1 MADPAEIGKYGT
13 IRLLRRREPTGVVA
27 AYPIDDEEVSF
38 GRDASCSVRLYYPEV
53 SPLHCKIVFDERK
66 AFLQVF
72 GGSGVIVDDCPVY
85 PIKSAILGG
94 PSTTVTVPLPNG
106 SIFEIHKKRFMFN
119 YPPKALRPQ
128 LFTPATMRR
137 KSIRMSLVQSAQVF
151 SPAPSPRPRENL
163 RVLQSP
169 LKLPSTGAPV
179 RLVDGDHP
187 RVYEE
192 EQDLIILEDI
202 ERQLNGYHPNRV
214 VPSSPTR
221 LQNLPP
227 VRQGLPQTPRRRS
240 QPSLHRAVLIRSAQ
254 RTAFVRETHE
264 HMQQQQSSHPDTQF
278 EEIDLEERDAEGED
292 EDSDDEKEEED
303 EVVNS
308 ILDISEESEG
318 DVTDQQE
325 KEMTLGSG
333 DEDEEMPQA
342 NEQDITEAQKEFLE
356 EENEEGR
363 FTTPLQVSRTLHLG
377 AFKTPQPGLFAIKA
391 NGQNVRR
398 KTGPQRPP
406 PGFRFSL
413 ASGLDS
419 KSTMIKEEDMD
430 QDMPEFKAR
439 LTSPTKRRE
448 ISEEERKAILERR
461 KSALKIPDPEI
472 GESIHK
478 VGECGTSA
486 LPPSLPPPTSPFK
499 TLSSHIDEGED
510 TQVVLQRMQAQVAE
524 RRASLSPTRPRIARE
539 NDGMIP
545 SSPTKAFS
553 LLAAAARFKSPVR
566 ELPEFETEMMKE
578 MQNQTPKH
586 DSMDVDVVAGVHKSD
601 DRRNVERIE
610 SIDENTQPTYKQ
622 LQTPHLDG
630 VREMLRSPKLLQTPR
645 MDGVRQLFV
654 EQRTQ
659 ETPDLDGIGDMMRID
674 EQDTCDS
681 SNDKK
686 RSPDVPKD
694 VAEASDF
701 VRYPAS
707 TRKLPLATRTLTRSK
722 GRRPTLIRSRGTPT
736 DASTMAD
743 DEATPDAGPTESSK
757 RLKPS
762 EGVPESAVVHR
773 SRRTR
778 RATTNEVDSDTE
790 RPDALNTDDR
800 AATKSPR
807 RRQSVKQIAE
817 DAEIKDENGEASAKP
832 PSKSRGRRA
841 AGRTTLNPDSETG
854 TDIAPQA
861 ARRGKRVSVSQ
872 PEEAT
877 PATRRGTRAR
887 SRSAEPAS
895 DDNAEA
901 NIKSSAQSRVM
912 AVETIPEEE
921 EPASTNAQPPRKTRS
936 VIPTRSRRTR
946 MRTDSSAEDAPPK
959 KRVGINKAAA
969 ADATSEGATQV
980 EDKENTP
987 ETSPV
992 SESGD
997 DSSARPVKAT
1007 TKTRAGAR
1015 TAAPSK
1021 PKAGLGKT
1029 KLPSKTLKM
1038 KTEDEDSAPTSRSTR
1053 ARARK

>member
-27 AYPIDDEEVSF
+27 AYPIDDEDVSF

-53 SPLHCKIVFDERK
+53 SPLHCKIVFEERK

-85 PIKSAILGG
+85 PIKSAILGE

-169 LKLPSTGAPV
+169 LKLPSTDAPV

-192 EQDLIILEDI
+192 EQDLVILEDI

-214 VPSSPTR
+214 IPSSPMR
-221 LQNLPP
+221 LQTLPP
-227 VRQGLPQTPRRRS
+227 IRQGLPQTPRRRS

-254 RTAFVRETHE
+254 RTAFIRETHE
-264 HMQQQQSSHPDTQF
+264 QVHQQQSSHPDTQF
-278 EEIDLEERDAEGED
+278 EEIDLEEGDAERQD

-318 DVTDQQE
+318 DVTDRQE
-325 KEMTLGSG
+325 KEATLSSG
-333 DEDEEMPQA
+333 EKDEEMPQA
-342 NEQDITEAQKEFLE
+342 DEQDITEAQKEFLE
-356 EENEEGR
+356 EENEEDR

-377 AFKTPQPGLFAIKA
+377 AFKTPQPGLFARKF
-391 NGQNVRR
+391 NSQNVRR

-413 ASGLDS
+413 APGLDS
-419 KSTMIKEEDMD
+419 KSMMIKEEDMD

-439 LTSPTKRRE
+439 PTSPTKRRE

-478 VGECGTSA
+478 VGECGTST

-545 SSPTKAFS
+545 SSPTKTFS
-553 LLAAAARFKSPVR
+553 LLAAAARLKSPIR
-566 ELPEFETEMMKE
+566 ELPEFEAEMMKE
-578 MQNQTPKH
+578 MQNQTPNR
-586 DSMDVDVVAGVHKSD
+586 DSMDVDVVAGVHKSG
-601 DRRNVERIE
+601 DRRNVE
-610 SIDENTQPTYKQ
+610 SVDENTQSTYKQ

-630 VREMLRSPKLLQTPR
+630 VRDMFRAPKLLQTPR
-645 MDGVRQLFV
+645 MDGVHQLFV
-654 EQRTQ
+654 EQRAQ
-659 ETPDLDGIGDMMRID
+659 ETPDFDGIGDMMPV
-674 EQDTCDS
+674 EKQDTCDS
-681 SNDKK
+681 SNDKN
-686 RSPDVPKD
+686 RFPDVPED
-694 VAEASDF
+694 VAETSDL
-701 VRYPAS
+701 VRQPAS
-707 TRKLPLATRTLTRSK
+707 SRKLPLATRTLTRSK

-757 RLKPS
+757 QPKPS
-762 EGVPESAVVHR
+762 EGIPESAVVHR

-778 RATTNEVDSDTE
+778 RATSKEVDSDAE
-790 RPDALNTDDR
+790 RPDALNAENR

-807 RRQSVKQIAE
+807 RRRPGKQTAE
-817 DAEIKDENGEASAKP
+817 DAEIKEETGEASAKP
-832 PSKSRGRRA
+832 PSKSRGRCA
-841 AGRTTLNPDSETG
+841 ADHTTLNPDSETG
-854 TDIAPQA
+854 TDVVPQP
-861 ARRGKRVSVSQ
+861 ARRGKRVSASRS
-872 PEEAT
+872 EEAT
-877 PATRRGTRAR
+877 PATRRSTRAR

-901 NIKSSAQSRVM
+901 NIKSSAQPRVT

-921 EPASTNAQPPRKTRS
+921 EPASTNAQPSRKTPS
-936 VIPTRSRRTR
+936 AIPTRSRRIR

-959 KRVGINKAAA
+959 KRAGTNKAAA
-969 ADATSEGATQV
+969 TDATSEGVSQV

-997 DSSARPVKAT
+997 DSSARSVKAT
-1007 TKTRAGAR
+1007 SKTRAGTR
-1015 TAAPSK
+1015 SAAPSK
-1021 PKAGLGKT
+1021 AKAGLGKT
-1029 KLPSKTLKM
+1029 KPPSKTLKT
-1038 KTEDEDSAPTSRSTR
+1038 KTEDEVSAPASRSTR

>member
-1 MADPAEIGKYGT
+1 MVDPAEIGKYGT

-27 AYPIDDEEVSF
+27 AYPIDDEDVSF
-38 GRDASCSVRLYYPEV
+38 GRDASCSIRLYYSEV
-53 SPLHCKIVFDERK
+53 SPLHCKIVFEERK

-85 PIKSAILGG
+85 PIKSTILGE
-94 PSTTVTVPLPNG
+94 PSMTVTVPLPNG

-128 LFTPATMRR
+128 LFTPATMHR

-169 LKLPSTGAPV
+169 LKLPSTDAPV

-192 EQDLIILEDI
+192 EQDLVILEEI

-214 VPSSPTR
+214 VPSSPMR

-254 RTAFVRETHE
+254 RTAFIRETHE

-278 EEIDLEERDAEGED
+278 EDIDLEEGDTEGED

-318 DVTDQQE
+318 DVTDKQE
-325 KEMTLGSG
+325 KEMILGSG

-413 ASGLDS
+413 APGLDS
-419 KSTMIKEEDMD
+419 KSMVIKEEDMD
-430 QDMPEFKAR
+430 QDMPGFKAR
-439 LTSPTKRRE
+439 PTSPTKRRE

-486 LPPSLPPPTSPFK
+486 LPPSLPPLTSPFK

-545 SSPTKAFS
+545 SSPTKTFS
-553 LLAAAARFKSPVR
+553 LLTAAARLKSPVR
-566 ELPEFETEMMKE
+566 ELPEFEAEMMKE
-578 MQNQTPKH
+578 MQNQTPKRE
-586 DSMDVDVVAGVHKSD
+586 SMDVDVVAGVH
-601 DRRNVERIE
+601 DRRNVE
-610 SIDENTQPTYKQ
+610 SISENTQPTYKQ

-630 VREMLRSPKLLQTPR
+630 VREMFRAPKLLQTPR

-654 EQRTQ
+654 EQHAQ
-659 ETPDLDGIGDMMRID
+659 ETPDFDGIGDMMPVD

-686 RSPDVPKD
+686 RSSDVPED
-694 VAEASDF
+694 VAETSDF
-701 VRYPAS
+701 VRQPAS
-707 TRKLPLATRTLTRSK
+707 SRKLPLATRTLTRSK
-722 GRRPTLIRSRGTPT
+722 GKRPTLIRSRGTPT

-743 DEATPDAGPTESSK
+743 DEATPDAGPTELSK

-778 RATTNEVDSDTE
+778 RATMNEADSDTG
-790 RPDALNTDDR
+790 RPEALNVDNK

-807 RRQSVKQIAE
+807 RRRPGKQTAE
-817 DAEIKDENGEASAKP
+817 DAEIKEEAGEASAKP

-841 AGRTTLNPDSETG
+841 ADHTTLDPDPETG
-854 TDIAPQA
+854 TDVVPQP
-861 ARRGKRVSVSQ
+861 ARRGKRVSTSQ

-895 DDNAEA
+895 DDTAEA
-901 NIKSSAQSRVM
+901 NIKSSAQPRAM

-921 EPASTNAQPPRKTRS
+921 EPASTNAQPPRKTPS
-936 VIPTRSRRTR
+936 AIPTRSRRTR

-959 KRVGINKAAA
+959 KRAGTNKAVA
-969 ADATSEGATQV
+969 ADATSEGTSQV

-1007 TKTRAGAR
+1007 SKTRAGTR

-1021 PKAGLGKT
+1021 TKASMGKT
-1029 KLPSKTLKM
+1029 KLPSKTLKT
-1038 KTEDEDSAPTSRSTR
+1038 KTEDEDSAPASRSTR
-1053 ARARK
+1053 ARARR